1 MILRSSV
8 TLVDKINN
16 AKPDALLSHDGQGIF
31 NRQFSSLMLMTIFL
45 IGIKL
50 SSLENTPNT
59 IAYHESEIGLD
70 NCPWHKRS
78 VSTLKRAKIPG
89 GRVVGE

>member
-16 AKPDALLSHDGQGIF
+16 AKPDALLFSDGQGIF
-31 NRQFSSLMLMTIFL
+31 SRQFSSLISMTNFL
-45 IGIKL
+45 IGIK
-50 SSLENTPNT
+50 SNSLEKPPNT

-70 NCPWHKRS
+70 NCPWH
-78 VSTLKRAKIPG
+78 
-89 GRVVGE
+89 